1 LYVQVLT
8 GVSAS
13 DLQNSQADQNILIE
27 TFKSSLGQDA
37 NLTTHMNVSIA
48 SISDIPNRRLRENNQ
63 QIRLQSG
70 VDVKFKIAF
79 DVDKQQFLNVDD
91 GISKITTKFTA
102 DASSGLFT
110 ETLHNNAQEGP
121 LSTAVGAST
130 IIHTAPETKTVAL
143 FYPTMQPTVS
153 SKPSVLP
160 TIMPSTQ
167 KPTLRPTTAV
177 PSFAPTL
184 RTGKV
189 ICFKS
194 GIRHILYVFVLQRVQ
209 RCPSCHQVS
218 E

>member
-1 LYVQVLT
+1 VKLQVLT

-13 DLQNSQADQNILIE
+13 DLRNSQADQDILID

-37 NLTTHMNVSIA
+37 NLTAHMNVSIA
-48 SISDIPNRRLRENNQ
+48 SISDITNRRLGENNHQ
-63 QIRLQSG
+63 QTIHLQSG

-79 DVDKQQFLNVDD
+79 DVDQQQFLNVDD
-91 GISKITTKFTA
+91 GISKITTKFSA

-110 ETLHNNAQEGP
+110 ETLNANAGEGP

-130 IIHTAPETKTVAL
+130 IIHTTPETKTVAL

-177 PSFAPTL
+177 PSFAPTFK
-184 RTGKV
+184 TGNV
-189 ICFKS
+189 DCDA
-194 GIRHILYVFVLQRVQ
+194 LDAN
-209 RCPSCHQVS
+209 
-218 E
+218 